1 MILYDA
7 ADIKVGSEQVVEVR
21 AGTELVWPRA
31 TAGIIWTFGTPSGG
45 EEIKLSPRFNGIV
58 DIDWGDG
65 DIDTLNSGVSINH
78 VY

>member
-7 ADIKVGSEQVVEVR
+7 ADIKVGTSQVSEVR
-21 AGTELVWPRA
+21 VGAELVWHRA

-65 DIDTLNSGVSINH
+65 STDVLSSGTTINH
-78 VY
+78 TY